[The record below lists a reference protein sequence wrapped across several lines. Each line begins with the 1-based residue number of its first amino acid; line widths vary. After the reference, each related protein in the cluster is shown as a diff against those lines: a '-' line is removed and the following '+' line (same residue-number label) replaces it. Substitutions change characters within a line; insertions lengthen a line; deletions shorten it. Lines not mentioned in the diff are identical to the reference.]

1 MGAIMQP
8 IQVVFGTE
16 SGNAQGLAQRTV
28 EELAKHGYASKAVDM
43 LDVGASFLAQVDV
56 LLVITSTYGN
66 GDPPSNAEAL
76 HALVMK
82 KSGPLPHVRFSVC
95 SLGDTTYE
103 RFAQCGKD
111 FDRRFEELGATRI
124 SPRKDCDVDYD
135 KPYEAW
141 LAGVVA
147 ALASLPAATTQ
158 GEAAVT
164 APAAAE
170 RSDAIGT
177 RRNPARAAVVRNENL
192 NGAGSTK
199 ETRRLVLA
207 IDPEVVPYE
216 PGDSIGVWPTNDPAL
231 VREVLAVTKL
241 DAATRVDHDGAPHS
255 LGELLAT
262 SLELQAPDARLAD
275 RVLGSHSA
283 DERSASLL
291 AHHVIDLL
299 RKDALPWTGA
309 DLVRHLRPL
318 APRLYSIASSRQVHP
333 REVHLLVDIVR
344 YELGGHTRTGVTSH
358 HVAERAPIGAE
369 LPIYLHKTPGFRLA
383 APDKDVIMI
392 GPGTGVAPFRAFLEE
407 RAAQRATGRAWLF
420 FGARNGSTDFL
431 YRDELEAWRAAGV
444 LTRLDTAF
452 SRDQAEKIY
461 VQHRLLEHSA
471 ELAAWIA
478 DGATIYVCG
487 DAKNMA
493 GDVQQALCDVLRRA
507 GDGDPG
513 AKLAALASEGRY
525 QRDVY

>member
-76 HALVMK
+76 HALLMK

-124 SPRKDCDVDYD
+124 APRKDCDVDYD

-141 LAGVVA
+141 LAGVIA
-147 ALASLPAATTQ
+147 ALASLPAAASE
-158 GEAAVT
+158 GP
-164 APAAAE
+164 APAAQPAAE
-170 RSDAIGT
+170 RSDALGT
-177 RRNPARAAVVRNENL
+177 RRNPTYAAVLHNENL
-192 NGAGSTK
+192 NGVGSTK

-207 IDPEVVPYE
+207 IDPAVVPYE
-216 PGDSIGVWPTNDPAL
+216 PGDSIGVWPTNDPEL
-231 VREVLAVTKL
+231 VGEVLAVTKL
-241 DAATRVDHDGAPHS
+241 DAASPVELDGSIRP
-255 LGELLAT
+255 LGELLGTA
-262 SLELQAPDARLAD
+262 LELQAPDARLAD

-299 RKDALPWTGA
+299 RKDVRPWTA
-309 DLVRHLRPL
+309 AELVRHLRPL
-318 APRLYSIASSRQVHP
+318 APRLYSIASSRLVHP

-344 YELGGHTRTGVTSH
+344 YELSGHARTGVTSH
-358 HVAERAPIGAE
+358 HIAARAPVGTK

-407 RAAQRATGRAWLF
+407 RGAQRATGRAWLF
-420 FGARNGSTDFL
+420 FGARNGATDFL
-431 YRDELEAWRAAGV
+431 YREELEAWRAAGV

-461 VQHRLLEHSA
+461 VQHRLLEHAA
-471 ELAAWIA
+471 ELAAWISA
-478 DGATIYVCG
+478 GATVYVCG
-487 DAKNMA
+487 DAKHMA
-493 GDVQQALCDVLRRA
+493 GDVQQALSEVLRRA
-507 GDGDPG
+507 GEADPA
-513 AKLAALASEGRY
+513 AKLAALAAEGRY